1 MQKIHIITPVKDSL
15 ETTLETIR
23 SVMESQLDVPYTYT
37 IYDDFSTPETA
48 QRLDE
53 EADKWGFCVVHLS
66 DVTDHPSPNYLLVL
80 QIAQQEA
87 LAAGAALCIVESDV
101 TLQPNTLQAL
111 CDGADARPDC
121 GIAAAV
127 TVDEQG
133 VINYPYLHAK
143 GKENQV
149 FETKKHCSFCCSL
162 LTPTLLQRFAF
173 TSLDPEKNWFDVTIS
188 HESLALGLRNYLFT
202 NLPVLHRPHQ
212 SRPWKQLKYK
222 NPLLYYWKKI
232 TKGLDKI

>member
-1 MQKIHIITPVKDSL
+1 MKKIHIFTPVKDSL
-15 ETTLETIR
+15 DTTLDTIR
-23 SVMESQLDVPYTYT
+23 SVMESQLDVPHTYT
-37 IYDDFSTPETA
+37 IYDDFSSPETA

-53 EADKWGFCVVHLS
+53 EADKWGFRVVHLS

-80 QIAQQEA
+80 QTAQREA
-87 LAAGAALCIVESDV
+87 LAEGAALCIVESDV
-101 TLQPNTLQAL
+101 TLRPDTLQAL

-133 VINYPYLHAK
+133 EINYPYLHAK

-149 FETKKHCSFCCSL
+149 LETKKHCSFCCSL
-162 LTPTLLQRFAF
+162 LTPALLERFAF
-173 TSLDPEKNWFDVTIS
+173 TSLNPEKNWFDVTIS
-188 HESLALGLRNYLFT
+188 HESLACGLKNYLFT
-202 NLPVLHRPHQ
+202 TLPVLHRPHQ

>member
-15 ETTLETIR
+15 ETTLDTIR
-23 SVMESQLDVPYTYT
+23 SVMESQLDVPHTYT

-53 EADKWGFCVVHLS
+53 EADKWGFRVVHLS

-80 QIAQQEA
+80 QMVQQEA
-87 LAAGAALCIVESDV
+87 LAESAALCIVESDV
-101 TLQPNTLQAL
+101 TLQANTLQAL

-162 LTPTLLQRFAF
+162 LTPALLERFAF
-173 TSLDPEKNWFDVTIS
+173 TSLNPEKNWFDVTIS
-188 HESLALGLRNYLFT
+188 HESLACGLKNYLFT
-202 NLPVLHRPHQ
+202 TLPVLHRPHQ

-222 NPLLYYWKKI
+222 NPLLYYWKKK